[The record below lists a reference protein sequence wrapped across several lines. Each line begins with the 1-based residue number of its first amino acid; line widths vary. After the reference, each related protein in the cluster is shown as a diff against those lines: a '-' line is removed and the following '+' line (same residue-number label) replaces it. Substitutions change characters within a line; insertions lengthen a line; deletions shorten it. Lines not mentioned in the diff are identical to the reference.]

1 MQNIDLE
8 KKINQIKTE
17 IIAPQ
22 QLGKLTHR
30 LSAHQKFVA
39 WYNHLYETN
48 WFCLSC
54 TKDDEAMMDP
64 TTSDDPFEQRI
75 IQCQRCGIRDQQGLL
90 STTKEMNRKAWKSAQ
105 SIVAQSFD
113 PKIGQAAEKR
123 SWERFERI
131 QSGETT
137 LEDEEAVLLMQWRAL
152 NNLPKNQD

>member
-17 IIAPQ
+17 TIAPQ
-22 QLGKLTHR
+22 QLGKLVHR
-30 LSAHQKFVA
+30 LSAHHKFVA
-39 WYNHLYETN
+39 WYNHQYETN
-48 WFCLSC
+48 WFCLCC
-54 TKDDEAMMDP
+54 TKDDETLMDP
-64 TTSDDPFEQRI
+64 STSDDPFEQRI
-75 IQCQRCGIRDQQGLL
+75 IQCRRCGIRDQQGPL
-90 STTKEMNRKAWKSAQ
+90 SSTRQMDKKAWESAQ

-113 PKIGQAAEKR
+113 PKIVQAAEKS

-152 NNLPKNQD
+152 NNLPKNRG

>member
-30 LSAHQKFVA
+30 LSVHQKFVA
-39 WYNHLYETN
+39 WHNHQYETN

-54 TKDDEAMMDP
+54 KKDDETLMDP

-75 IQCQRCGIRDQQGLL
+75 IQCQKCGIRDQQGLL
-90 STTKEMNRKAWKSAQ
+90 SSTRQMDKKAWESAQ
-105 SIVAQSFD
+105 SIVTFGMS
-113 PKIGQAAEKR
+113 PEEKKRHEKR

-131 QSGETT
+131 KSGKTT

-152 NNLPKNQD
+152 NNLPKN